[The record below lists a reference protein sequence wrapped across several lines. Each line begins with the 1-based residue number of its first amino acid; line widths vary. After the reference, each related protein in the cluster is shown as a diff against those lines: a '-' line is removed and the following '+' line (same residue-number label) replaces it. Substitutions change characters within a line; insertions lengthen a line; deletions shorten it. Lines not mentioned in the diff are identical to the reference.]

1 MKCPTCGTENES
13 NATLCDRCGAALGT
27 AAPKPGSG
35 AVQTTPLQRPSAPSA
50 PAAPASSTTCPKCN
64 TPNRAGAL
72 FCDHCGAA
80 LRDVAPAPSRV
91 PAAPSFPPPP
101 ERVGTP
107 TLPFR
112 LVIGERQV
120 PLPLKNEV
128 VLGRADLAS
137 GWKPDV
143 DLTAYGGTPQAGVSR
158 MNTKITWQGAWM
170 LEDMNSTNGTFFRGQ
185 RLAPGQRTP
194 IQNGEMFLVA
204 GLEVTFFEH

>member
-1 MKCPTCGTENES
+1 
-13 NATLCDRCGAALGT
+13 
-27 AAPKPGSG
+27 
-35 AVQTTPLQRPSAPSA
+35 
-50 PAAPASSTTCPKCN
+50 
-64 TPNRAGAL
+64 
-72 FCDHCGAA
+72 
-80 LRDVAPAPSRV
+80 
-91 PAAPSFPPPP
+91 
-101 ERVGTP
+101 
-107 TLPFR
+107 
-112 LVIGERQV
+112 LVISERQV